1 MKTVEINP
9 NTLRGTINIPPS
21 KSMSHR
27 AIICASLAKGVSTIH
42 NVAYSKDII
51 ATLEGM
57 KSLGAKVVKEEKD
70 RHNNYSITI
79 EGVKNFKLLNNFIN
93 ANESGST
100 IRFLIPILMLAN
112 EEYTITGE
120 GRLKERP
127 LDTFYNIFKKQ
138 GIEYKNEN
146 GKLPL
151 TVIGSLKPDI
161 FEIEG
166 DISSQFIS
174 GLLFTLPLLGKD
186 SKIVITKSELESKGY
201 IDLTIQ
207 MLKRFSIKIVNNDY
221 KEFIIEGN
229 QKYISTEY
237 TVEGDYSQGAFWI
250 VAGLIGDEIV
260 SNNLSIDSLQ
270 GDKEVVDIVKRMKGD
285 ITIEKRSIVTKNS
298 ETCSTVIDAS
308 QCPDII
314 PVLSVLASLSVGK
327 TEIINGKRLRIKES
341 DRITSTRTE
350 LSKLGADIVET
361 EEGLIINGKNYLDGG
376 VEISS
381 WNDHRIAMAMAI
393 ASIRCKEKI
402 TITGSESVSKSYPNF
417 WEDFKMLGGTI
428 NEWSVGR

>member
-376 VEISS
+376 VDISS